1 MVDTWT
7 GDVPAVTAWRALG
20 RQLAVILGAATA
32 LYSLF
37 QDVTVLASVTRGALA
52 WLTITLVVRAGA
64 AAAQRIDARAR
75 EDESGGEPADE
86 KAHET
91 I

>member
-1 MVDTWT
+1 M
-7 GDVPAVTAWRALG
+7 
-20 RQLAVILGAATA
+20 
-32 LYSLF
+32 
-37 QDVTVLASVTRGALA
+37 TVLASVTRGALA

>member
-20 RQLAVILGAATA
+20 RQLAVILGASTA

-37 QDVTVLASVTRGALA
+37 QDVTVLASA